1 LALTAEALLRE
12 HPEAL
17 VCGLASTGLIVPM
30 PPEVPLWGQVA
41 VEGRALI
48 DHVVTSDLNNPPAM
62 TLPELLSAYSAPSVE
77 RALVAERGGT

>member
-1 LALTAEALLRE
+1 VSIPRRSCVGSPA
-12 HPEAL
+12 
-17 VCGLASTGLIVPM
+17 TGLIVPM